1 MGPLA
6 GDSQVALYQRIQ
18 ELENR
23 VEQLRISRRVLMRLV
38 EKSENEK
45 WELVNR
51 LRQEKEQLQAR
62 NRRYAR
68 VIWQKN
74 KELVFLNCKLRGD
87 IVS

>member
-1 MGPLA
+1 MA

-74 KELVFLNCKLRGD
+74 RELVFLNCKLREN

>member
-1 MGPLA
+1 MA

>member
-51 LRQEKEQLQAR
+51 LRQEKEQLRAR

-74 KELVFLNCKLRGD
+74 RELVFLNCKLRGD

>member
-1 MGPLA
+1 MA

-51 LRQEKEQLQAR
+51 LRQEKEQLRAR
-62 NRRYAR
+62 NRHYAR

-74 KELVFLNCKLRGD
+74 RELVFLNCKLRGD

>member
-1 MGPLA
+1 MA

-51 LRQEKEQLQAR
+51 LRQEKEQLRAR

-74 KELVFLNCKLRGD
+74 RELVFLNCKLRGD

>member
-1 MGPLA
+1 MA
-6 GDSQVALYQRIQ
+6 GDSPATLYQRIQ

-51 LRQEKEQLQAR
+51 LRQEKERLQAR

-74 KELVFLNCKLRGD
+74 KELVFLNCKPQKD

>member
-1 MGPLA
+1 MA

-51 LRQEKEQLQAR
+51 LRQEKEQLRAR

-74 KELVFLNCKLRGD
+74 RELVFLNCKLRG
-87 IVS
+87 ILYHRT

>member
-1 MGPLA
+1 MA
-6 GDSQVALYQRIQ
+6 GDSPAALYQRIQ
-18 ELENR
+18 ELESR

-74 KELVFLNCKLRGD
+74 RELVFLNCKLREN